1 MSLLVVNVL
10 VNKIRKNGKFLQ
22 ELVHARETIETRR
35 SIIRN
40 IVESTNERDA
50 FIDSADT
57 VKQAVLD

>member
-1 MSLLVVNVL
+1 M
-10 VNKIRKNGKFLQ
+10 Q

-40 IVESTNERDA
+40 IVESMNERDA